1 MCQALVTTRA
11 KRRRRRAPTTG
22 MTAIDVRADFQRA
35 RRAYLFARTSRWLT
49 TRRPSRTRPRDLGD
63 VAALSWRTPGLRP
76 IPLEAIVGT
85 VDAAI
90 DFDAGFRPATD
101 RIAPRWESIARAHR
115 DGRSLPPISVLERP
129 DGYYV
134 LDGRHRVSV
143 ARALGHGDIDAW
155 TSPAGPAAPSSPPQP
170 TTTNPERPMTQLTRR
185 FRVALSNALRDHHAE
200 APVHF
205 HAGDDGRPYVCE
217 NLRCSS
223 PNLTTSHR

>member
-1 MCQALVTTRA
+1 
-11 KRRRRRAPTTG
+11 

-49 TRRPSRTRPRDLGD
+49 ARRPSRIRPRDLGD
-63 VAALSWRTPGLRP
+63 VAALSWSTPRLRP

-101 RIAPRWESIARAHR
+101 RVATRWESIARVHR

-143 ARALGHGDIDAW
+143 ARALGQGDIDAW
-155 TSPAGPAAPSSPPQP
+155 TSPARPVAPARPPRP
-170 TTTNPERPMTQLTRR
+170 TINPERPMTPLTHR
-185 FRVALSNALRDHHAE
+185 FRVALASALREHHAE
-200 APVHF
+200 DPVHF

-217 NLRCSS
+217 DPRCSS
-223 PNLTTSHR
+223 PSLSTRNR

>member
-1 MCQALVTTRA
+1 
-11 KRRRRRAPTTG
+11 

-63 VAALSWRTPGLRP
+63 VAALSWRTPQLRP

-90 DFDAGFRPATD
+90 DFDAGFRPAND
-101 RIAPRWESIARAHR
+101 RIAPRWERIARAHR

-143 ARALGHGDIDAW
+143 ARALGNGDIDAW
-155 TSPAGPAAPSSPPQP
+155 TSPAGPAAPPCPHQP
-170 TTTNPERPMTQLTRR
+170 TTTNPERPMAQLTHR
-185 FRVALSNALRDHHAE
+185 FRVAVSNALRERHAE
-200 APVHF
+200 PPVHF

-223 PNLTTSHR
+223 PHLTTRHR

>member
-1 MCQALVTTRA
+1 MCQAPVTTRA
-11 KRRRRRAPTTG
+11 QRRRRRAPTTG

-49 TRRPSRTRPRDLGD
+49 TRRPSRTRPRNLGD
-63 VAALSWRTPGLRP
+63 VAALSWRTPQLRP

-101 RIAPRWESIARAHR
+101 RLAPRWESIARAHR

-155 TSPAGPAAPSSPPQP
+155 TSPAGPAAPPSPPQH

-185 FRVALSNALRDHHAE
+185 FRVALSNALRDHHTE

-223 PNLTTSHR
+223 PNLTTRHR